1 VPAPPR
7 ALNNLDALIRIPPF
21 HAWLG
26 LTLVEASAK
35 HAIVR
40 VPYKDDLIG
49 NPLIPAVHGGITSA
63 LVDLAGGAVTFAAL
77 GIPTP
82 TIDLRVDFLRPA
94 LAGQDLVAV
103 ARAVS
108 IGSTIGFVD
117 VEVHNVPA
125 GGAWPHPQA
134 QLVAT
139 GRCVYSTKE
148 QGKPVRPGTGP
159 IG

>member
-1 VPAPPR
+1 MAQPRPVPHIE
-7 ALNNLDALIRIPPF
+7 DLIRIPPF

-26 LTLVEASAK
+26 LTLVEASPE

-40 VPYKDDLIG
+40 VPYKDELIG

-77 GIPTP
+77 GVPTP

-94 LAGQDLVAV
+94 LSGQDLVAV
-103 ARAVS
+103 ARAVN
-108 IGSTIGFVD
+108 IGSTIAYVD
-117 VEVHNVPA
+117 IEVFNVPE
-125 GGAWPHPQA
+125 GQAWPHAQA
-134 QLVAT
+134 KLVAT
-139 GRCVYSTKE
+139 GRCVYSTKDR
-148 QGKPVRPGTGP
+148 GKPIRPGVGP